1 MAINKVIMV
10 GRLVATPELKM
21 TQSGIQVVSFSLAL
35 SKGKD
40 QPSDFFDFVA
50 WRNNAEFISRYFH
63 KGDGIGVVG
72 RLTVDAYTDKDGNKR
87 KSYKVTA
94 DEFFF
99 VEGKRSDVENAQ
111 VQSPAN
117 TAPTEKTAY
126 SAKYEAIE
134 VSQFEDVGSDEELPF

>member
-10 GRLVATPELKM
+10 GRLTADPELKM
-21 TQSGIQVVSFSLAL
+21 TQNGTQVATFSLAL

-50 WRNNAEFISRYFH
+50 WRNTAEFLSRYFH
-63 KGDGIGVVG
+63 KGDGVGVVG

-94 DEFFF
+94 DEVFF
-99 VEGKRSDVENAQ
+99 VEGKRSADDGGNT
-111 VQSPAN
+111 SPA
-117 TAPTEKTAY
+117 EKTAY
-126 SAKYEAIE
+126 SEKYEATE
-134 VSQFEDVGSDEELPF
+134 ASQFEDVGSDEDLPF

>member
-1 MAINKVIMV
+1 MAFNRVIMV
-10 GRLVATPELKM
+10 GRLTADPELKM

-50 WRNNAEFISRYFH
+50 WKHTAEFLSRYFK

-94 DEFFF
+94 DEVFF

-117 TAPTEKTAY
+117 TAPTEKTAQN
-126 SAKYEAIE
+126 ALYEPTEALK
-134 VSQFEDVGSDEELPF
+134 FEDVGSDEDLPF

>member
-10 GRLVATPELKM
+10 GRLTADPELKM
-21 TQSGIQVVSFSLAL
+21 TQNGTQVATFSLAL

-50 WRNNAEFISRYFH
+50 WRNTAEFLSRYFH
-63 KGDGIGVVG
+63 KGDGVGVVG

-94 DEFFF
+94 DEVFF
-99 VEGKRSDVENAQ
+99 VEGKRNADDGGNT
-111 VQSPAN
+111 SPA
-117 TAPTEKTAY
+117 EKTSY
-126 SAKYEAIE
+126 SAKYEATE
-134 VSQFEDVGSDEELPF
+134 ASQFEDVGSDEDLPF

>member
-21 TQSGIQVVSFSLAL
+21 TRNGTQVATFSLAL

-50 WRNNAEFISRYFH
+50 WKNTAEFLSRYFH

-72 RLTVDAYTDKDGNKR
+72 KLTVDSFTDKDGNKR

-94 DEFFF
+94 DEVFF
-99 VEGKRSDVENAQ
+99 VEGKRSEGEGT
-111 VQSPAN
+111 N
-117 TAPTEKTAY
+117 TASTEKSSY
-126 SAKYEAIE
+126 SAKYDPTEA
-134 VSQFEDVGSDEELPF
+134 SKFETMEDDSDLPF